1 MFQTSSGNAKL
12 QFERS
17 ILLASRERPRIKWA
31 NKLMAPAVVLLGTLA
46 VGSIFL
52 HLHRQKTERI
62 ADIQDTI
69 KQREGK
75 DVKAEEK
82 KSFCAV
88 KCKGSGPFHLN
99 ETVFVI
105 DLSTDKT
112 YRKEFYTKKGNLY
125 VEGVGDDSERWF
137 RNPSWKG
144 EVLVVKTIRMGE
156 RWFAETNYKGE
167 EAEQKWAEIKPRF

>member
-12 QFERS
+12 QFERTV
-17 ILLASRERPRIKWA
+17 LLTSREPPKTKWA
-31 NKLMAPAVVLLGTLA
+31 NKLMAPAILLLGTLA

-75 DVKAEEK
+75 DIKPEEK

-105 DLSTDKT
+105 DLSTEKT
-112 YRKEFYTKKGNLY
+112 YRKEFYTKRGNLY
-125 VEGVGDDSERWF
+125 LEGIGDDSERWF
-137 RNPSWKG
+137 MTPNWRG
-144 EVLVVKTIRMGE
+144 EVQVVKTFKMGGK
-156 RWFAETNYKGE
+156 WFADTDYRGE
-167 EAEQKWAEIKPRF
+167 EAEQKWAEIKSRF